1 MATIITQ
8 QQINKAT
15 RPKTT
20 STDDIKTALS
30 SKVLRQYCYNL
41 TEWRNLRFSYFAQHP
56 LDELDLLTDT
66 VTAAEDVH
74 HLLSPFEHGKNLTEV
89 ITLLLDADNLISLTK
104 LHHGYIHGNQSKLT
118 DAEREFLK
126 QRIADVRAK
135 YNWIF

>member
-8 QQINKAT
+8 KQINKAT
-15 RPKTT
+15 RAKTT

-56 LDELDLLTDT
+56 LDELDLLTDK
-66 VTAAEDVH
+66 VEPAEDVH
-74 HLLSPFEHGKNLTEV
+74 HLLSPFDNGKNLTEV
-89 ITLLLDADNLISLTK
+89 ITLLLDADNLISLSK

-118 DAEREFLK
+118 DSEKEYLR
-126 QRIADVRAK
+126 QRTATVRAK
-135 YNWIF
+135 YHWIF